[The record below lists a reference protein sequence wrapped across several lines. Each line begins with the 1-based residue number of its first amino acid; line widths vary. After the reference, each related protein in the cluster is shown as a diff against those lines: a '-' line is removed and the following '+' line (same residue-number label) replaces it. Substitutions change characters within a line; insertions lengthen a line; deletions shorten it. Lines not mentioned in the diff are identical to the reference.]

1 MIRTLTQCSMVI
13 TAIVLLTLMLPAS
26 AQTQAMNPE
35 SMLETIEIPGID
47 NTPEVTPEVTPG
59 IPPSPSEWVRIARAM
74 DCNSLAY
81 IKSLLDARGQFLWAA
96 GGFRDGWSTT
106 DPFNG
111 LIIVRN
117 AVTLEY
123 TAMLIKADV
132 DLACVIHTGQSIRSI
147 MEAPEQ

>member
-1 MIRTLTQCSMVI
+1 MVI
-13 TAIVLLTLMLPAS
+13 TAIVLLALMLPAS

-35 SMLETIEIPGID
+35 SMLETLEIPGID
-47 NTPEVTPEVTPG
+47 DTPEVTPDL
-59 IPPSPSEWVRIARAM
+59 PPSPSEWVRITRGM

-81 IKSLLDARGQFLWAA
+81 IKSVLDARGQFLWAA

-117 AVTLEY
+117 EATLEY
-123 TAMLIKADV
+123 TALLIKADINI
-132 DLACVIHTGQSIRSI
+132 ACVIHSGQSIRSVA
-147 MEAPEQ
+147 ESAAEQ